1 MAAVNQ
7 ECINININIWTFK
20 EIAKLSEKIKN
31 QHGDPNCK
39 SWRYPAKK
47 SSEIDVYKLSENI
60 EKCNDY
66 TYVLELIIDRTI
78 YNLNL
83 IINYLE
89 NLEGMT
95 QFHPCKNVQ
104 RPESL
109 SLVAVLYLLW
119 ERVQALSNS
128 NTQTHFKNLEIVDVS
143 MKTSRFTQTELSK
156 ISRCACC
163 DMVQKF
169 MSQLIFDIEKILKN
183 ESVLIKESRNN
194 VKDIVEDMSN
204 WGAMSRW
211 LNAITIDINKI
222 LEKNE
227 KIIFENQRLKD
238 LIHSNEQLHKN
249 QLSELKE
256 KNKILE
262 ELVKDKDLSIVAMK
276 KQIEDLIDEKN
287 ADDNQ
292 AVFAMMR
299 LKNVLS
305 EKEETIKRLEED
317 KATLQKEND
326 ELLKTDSQKSE
337 DADICARNLLVVMEN
352 EK

>member
-1 MAAVNQ
+1 
-7 ECINININIWTFK
+7 
-20 EIAKLSEKIKN
+20 
-31 QHGDPNCK
+31 
-39 SWRYPAKK
+39 
-47 SSEIDVYKLSENI
+47 
-60 EKCNDY
+60 
-66 TYVLELIIDRTI
+66 
-78 YNLNL
+78 
-83 IINYLE
+83 
-89 NLEGMT
+89 
-95 QFHPCKNVQ
+95 
-104 RPESL
+104 
-109 SLVAVLYLLW
+109 
-119 ERVQALSNS
+119 
-128 NTQTHFKNLEIVDVS
+128 
-143 MKTSRFTQTELSK
+143 
-156 ISRCACC
+156 
-163 DMVQKF
+163 
-169 MSQLIFDIEKILKN
+169 
-183 ESVLIKESRNN
+183 
-194 VKDIVEDMSN
+194 MSN

-249 QLSELKE
+249 QLSELEE

-287 ADDNQ
+287 ADDNR

-317 KATLQKEND
+317 KARLQKEND